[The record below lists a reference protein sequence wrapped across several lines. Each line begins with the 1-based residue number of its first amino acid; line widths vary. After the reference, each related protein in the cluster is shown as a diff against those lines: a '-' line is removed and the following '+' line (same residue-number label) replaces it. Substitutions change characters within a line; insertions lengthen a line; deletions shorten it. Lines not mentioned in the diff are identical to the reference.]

1 LPLDAKYIVD
11 ANIGISFLNNES
23 FWIEKFV
30 HSYSYVQK
38 NGKLLIL
45 PSNAREFDSVLPV
58 DYFEVIN
65 DVSARNLDYAFT
77 DVVSK
82 FKLTGN
88 WINKLEVNS
97 SFNCLSLTIFL
108 G

>member
-1 LPLDAKYIVD
+1 MPLDAKYIVD
-11 ANIGISFLNNES
+11 ANIVINFLNKDS

-30 HSYSYVQK
+30 HSYVQR

-45 PSNAREFDSVLPV
+45 PSNAREVNSSVLPA

-65 DVSARNLDYAFT
+65 DVPERNLDYAFA

-82 FKLTGN
+82 FELTGN
-88 WINKLEVNS
+88 RINKLEVNS
-97 SFNCLSLTIFL
+97 
-108 G
+108 